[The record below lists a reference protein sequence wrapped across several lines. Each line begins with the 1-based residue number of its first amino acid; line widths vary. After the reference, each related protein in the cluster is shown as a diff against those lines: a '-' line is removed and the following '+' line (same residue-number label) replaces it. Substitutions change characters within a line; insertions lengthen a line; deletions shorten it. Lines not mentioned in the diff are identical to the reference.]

1 MKTLITILVVLA
13 ALAAGALWVAYSGV
27 ADVSA
32 IGSQKPLFEWFL
44 VTTREHSVESRA
56 EKIRVPDLN
65 NPARL
70 TEGLEHYHT
79 MCAGCHGAP
88 GLDASEIGRGLNPT
102 PPNLV
107 RHKFEGG
114 EAAEAFWVIQNG
126 IRMTGMPAFGPT
138 HTDEQIWNMVA
149 FLRRMHELSPEQYAE
164 MVAAA
169 GLSLHES
176 EGMEDHDGE
185 GEMGEAAGQGEHA
198 DEPGHGD
205 AG

>member
-1 MKTLITILVVLA
+1 MKTLLTILAVLA

-32 IGSQKPLFEWFL
+32 TGSQKPLFEWFL
-44 VTTREHSVESRA
+44 ATTREHSVETRA
-56 EKIRVPDLN
+56 EKIHVPDLN

-70 TEGLEHYHT
+70 DEGLEHYHA

-88 GLDASEIGRGLNPT
+88 GLDPDEIGQGLSPR
-102 PPNLV
+102 PPKLA
-107 RHKFEGG
+107 RHKFEGK

-138 HTDEQIWNMVA
+138 HTDEQIWNIVA
-149 FLRRMHELSPEQYAE
+149 FLRRMHELSPEQYAQ

-169 GLSLHES
+169 GLSA
-176 EGMEDHDGE
+176 DE
-185 GEMGEAAGQGEHA
+185 GETGEAGEAGRAPGDG
-198 DEPGHGD
+198 DEGHEPS
-205 AG
+205 AQPQPPQS